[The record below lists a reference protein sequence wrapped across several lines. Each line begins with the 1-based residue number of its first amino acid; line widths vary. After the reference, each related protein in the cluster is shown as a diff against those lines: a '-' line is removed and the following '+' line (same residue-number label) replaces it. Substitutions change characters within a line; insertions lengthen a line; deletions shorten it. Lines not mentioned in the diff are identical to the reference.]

1 MPAVTTNRHA
11 FIGRETEL
19 AQLHRTARLAKAGL
33 IVCRGRR
40 RIGKSTL
47 IEHFA
52 HEEFEHFYE
61 FQGLAP
67 RDAIDNRHQLEN
79 FSRQLAEQHHLPPL
93 QLQSWHEAFALLAR
107 LTDGQRALI
116 FLDEISWM
124 ASRDQDFV
132 GQLKIAWDT
141 RFKKNRKLI
150 LVLCGSVSS
159 WIDKN
164 ILNSAD
170 FLGRVSLSLDL
181 HELPL
186 DKCNE
191 FFAEVGGAP
200 GRRMSLPERARILC
214 VTGGVPRYLEE
225 IEYGATAERN
235 IVDLCFTRGGF
246 LVDEFDKIFNDIF
259 SARAP
264 SYRQLVGTLTGGSR
278 TFSEV
283 CAEFGVAPSG
293 VFSEYLEDLET
304 AGFIQR
310 DYAYSLATGK
320 RSKLSRYRLKDNYLR
335 FYLKYIEPA
344 RDKIDAGIFDSEG
357 VRGFEAFDAIMG
369 LQFQNLVLNN
379 IPLILKALK
388 VNLTQLRSAS
398 PYFQNQTR
406 RQKACQIDLLI
417 DTRYAV
423 YLCEIKFRARLPL
436 ATVDEVVEK
445 AARLKVD
452 RTKSLR
458 RVLIYLGDLAPG
470 IEASGAFDQLIPFE
484 RFLQPQPR

>member
-1 MPAVTTNRHA
+1 MRSVTANRHA
-11 FIGRETEL
+11 FVGRDTEL
-19 AQLHRTARLAKAGL
+19 AQLRRTARLAKAGL

-67 RDAIDNRHQLEN
+67 REALDNRHQLEN
-79 FSRQLAEQHHLPPL
+79 FSRQLAEQHRLPPL
-93 QLQSWHEAFALLAR
+93 RLQSWHEAFALLAR
-107 LTDGQRALI
+107 LTEGQRALI

-141 RFKKNRKLI
+141 RFKKNRGLI
-150 LVLCGSVSS
+150 VVLCGSVSS

-186 DKCNE
+186 DQCSA
-191 FFAEVGGAP
+191 FFSEVGGTA
-200 GRRMSLPERARILC
+200 GKRMSILERARILC
-214 VTGGVPRYLEE
+214 VTGGMPRYLEE

-235 IVDLCFTRGGF
+235 IIDLCFSRGGF

-259 SARAP
+259 SVRATT
-264 SYRQLVGTLTGGSR
+264 YRRIVGTLTDGSR
-278 TFSEV
+278 TFSDI
-283 CAEFGVAPSG
+283 CAELGVAPSG

-304 AGFIQR
+304 AGFVQR
-310 DYAYSLATGK
+310 DYVYSLATGK
-320 RSKLSRYRLKDNYLR
+320 RSKLSHYRLKDNYLR
-335 FYLKYIEPA
+335 FYLKYIADA
-344 RDKIDAGIFDSEG
+344 REKIDAGIFDFEG
-357 VRGFEAFDAIMG
+357 VRSLAAFDAIMG

-379 IPLILKALK
+379 IPLILETLK
-388 VNLTQLRSAS
+388 VNLSHLRSAS

-406 RQKACQIDLLI
+406 RQKGCQIDLLI
-417 DTRYAV
+417 DTKYAV
-423 YLCEIKFRARLPL
+423 YLCEIKLRTKLPSSI
-436 ATVDEVVEK
+436 VDEVAQK

-458 RVLIYLGDLAPG
+458 RVLIYLGELAPG
-470 IEASGAFDQLIPFE
+470 IEDSGAFDHLIPFE
-484 RFLQPQPR
+484 RFLPV